1 MSRNKKDCPC
11 RDCVAPERHEACHDS
26 CQKYK
31 EWVQP
36 FIEVRKQRVIYN
48 LVREA
53 QKSKVVQIIDRRAM
67 ERKRGRK

>member
-11 RDCVAPERHEACHDS
+11 RHCVTPERHEACHDS
-26 CQKYK
+26 CPKYK

-36 FIEVRKQRVIYN
+36 FIEDRKQRVIYN

-53 QKSKVVQIIDRRAM
+53 QKSKVVQLIDRRAM